1 MSRLGPF
8 PSDTARGGWG
18 GGLQLLGGF
27 VRCSGWG
34 RLWLWGWEVARVEG
48 SGVDEGG
55 GGWRSC
61 SVLPQPGA
69 ALLPFPPRF
78 WFIPSLK
85 ERLGGKER
93 GGRSRLRAADP
104 PPESSWE
111 PLAAPGAVG
120 WHGGGCVHYGA
131 ERWDPR
137 GAGTSRDVLLG
148 AARGGVQVLVL

>member
-1 MSRLGPF
+1 MARLGPF

-78 WFIPSLK
+78 WFSPGLK

-104 PPESSWE
+104 PQRAAGS
-111 PLAAPGAVG
+111 PLRHQGLWGGTGGVRALWGRAVG
-120 WHGGGCVHYGA
+120 
-131 ERWDPR
+131 PR